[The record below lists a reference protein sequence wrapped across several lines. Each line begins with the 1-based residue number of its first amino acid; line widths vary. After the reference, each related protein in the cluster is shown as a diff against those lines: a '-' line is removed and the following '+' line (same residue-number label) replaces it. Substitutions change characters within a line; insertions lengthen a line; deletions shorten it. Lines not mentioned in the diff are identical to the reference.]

1 MHASR
6 RGGVA
11 IQDWSDLLQP
21 RLRGR
26 LAFSDSPR
34 EFVGVALKTL
44 GLPFNCSQAQL
55 QASGVTVP
63 QLKERLQQL
72 RQQVT
77 LHRSPCWMPLP
88 PLLLRPAALL
98 VLPISNDKPVTCVG
112 TDILAGQS
120 QPPC

>member
-1 MHASR
+1 MSTQAPHAGWVAVRSYAHLSYRLHLLNTFR

-11 IQDWSDLLQP
+11 IQDWSDVLQP

-55 QASGVTVP
+55 KASGVTVP

-77 LHRSPCWMPLP
+77 LYCSPCWMVLS
-88 PLLLRPAALL
+88 PLLLRPAPL
-98 VLPISNDKPVTCVG
+98 V
-112 TDILAGQS
+112 
-120 QPPC
+120 

>member
-1 MHASR
+1 M
-6 RGGVA
+6 A

-55 QASGVTVP
+55 KASGITVP
-63 QLKERLQQL
+63 HLKERLQQL
-72 RQQVT
+72 WQQVM
-77 LHRSPCWMPLP
+77 LHCSPCRLMLSALLLKSA
-88 PLLLRPAALL
+88 PLLVVTKLEGTL
-98 VLPISNDKPVTCVG
+98 VTCVG
-112 TDILAGQS
+112 TDILDG
-120 QPPC
+120 

>member
-1 MHASR
+1 MSVSIQTPHAGWIAESSQAYLHASR

-55 QASGVTVP
+55 KASGVTLP

-77 LHRSPCWMPLP
+77 LHCFPGRMIATL
-88 PLLLRPAALL
+88 AA
-98 VLPISNDKPVTCVG
+98 
-112 TDILAGQS
+112 
-120 QPPC
+120 

>member
-1 MHASR
+1 MSAPSSDSHLYRCPRVWLHASR

-11 IQDWSDLLQP
+11 VQDWSDLLQP

-55 QASGVTVP
+55 KASGVTLGQV
-63 QLKERLQQL
+63 QERLQQL
-72 RQQVT
+72 RQQVI
-77 LHRSPCWMPLP
+77 LHCP
-88 PLLLRPAALL
+88 PL
-98 VLPISNDKPVTCVG
+98 VG
-112 TDILAGQS
+112 
-120 QPPC
+120 

>member
-1 MHASR
+1 MSTQAPHAGWVAVRSYAHLSYRLHLLNTFR

-11 IQDWSDLLQP
+11 IQDWSDVLQP

-55 QASGVTVP
+55 KASGVTLP

-72 RQQVT
+72 QQQVT
-77 LHRSPCWMPLP
+77 LYRSPCWMS
-88 PLLLRPAALL
+88 PLLLRPAPL
-98 VLPISNDKPVTCVG
+98 V
-112 TDILAGQS
+112 
-120 QPPC
+120 